1 MRASHGFNR
10 FMGFMRFGIAL
21 VFATTFASAPAIA
34 QLQNGSLAGAGTIPG
49 LNPNG
54 PIKVLPVRGN
64 IYVLMGGGANITLS
78 VGLDGVLMVDSGS
91 AEMSD
96 QVLAA
101 IRSVQQWVEAR
112 SAAAAPPVLFG
123 AETRNSIIEARRAD
137 APPKPIRYIVA
148 TSIAPE
154 HIGGNVKISGAGQ
167 TFTGGNVAGQ
177 LADVREGA
185 AILGH
190 ENLQNRLANPQA
202 GQPAFP
208 TRAQLTDTY
217 PTDSMKLSNFFN
229 GEGIVLMHQPA
240 AFTDGDTMVHFR
252 GSDVIAAGEVFRTT
266 TYPVMDVARGG
277 TINGVIEGLNHII
290 DLAVPEFRSEGGTLV
305 IPAYGRISD
314 IADVAYYRDMTTILR
329 DRIQDM
335 VKKGMTLEQVK
346 AAKPTADYDG
356 RYGATTGPW
365 TTDMFIEAVYKTLP
379 RDAASR
385 PAVPPSGA
393 TPRRGATK

>member
-1 MRASHGFNR
+1 MRAR
-10 FMGFMRFGIAL
+10 LAAAL
-21 VFATTFASAPAIA
+21 TVAVVLAHVSASG
-34 QLQNGSLAGAGTIPG
+34 QLQNGSVAGAGSIPG

-64 IYVLMGGGANITLS
+64 LYVLMGGGANITVS

-91 AEMSD
+91 ADKSD
-96 QVLAA
+96 QVLSA
-101 IRSVQQWVEAR
+101 IRVVQQWVEAR
-112 SAAAAPPVLFG
+112 SAAAAPPVLYG
-123 AETRNSIIEARRAD
+123 AETRNSINEARRAD

-148 TSIAPE
+148 TSIAPD
-154 HIGGNVKISGAGQ
+154 HIGGNVILSNAGR

-177 LADVREGA
+177 LSDVSQGA

-190 ENLQNRLANPQA
+190 ENLQKRMANPAA

-208 TRAQLTDTY
+208 TLALPTYTY

-240 AFTDGDTMVHFR
+240 AFTDGDTIVHFR
-252 GSDVIAAGEVFRTT
+252 GSDVIVAGEVFRTT
-266 TYPVMDVARGG
+266 TYPVIDAAKGG
-277 TINGVIEGLNHII
+277 TINGVIEGLSHII

-314 IADVAYYRDMTTILR
+314 IADVAYYRDMVTILR
-329 DRIQDM
+329 DRIQEM
-335 VKKGMTLEQVK
+335 VKKGMTVEQVK

-365 TTDMFIEAVYKTLP
+365 TTDMFIDAVYKTLP

-385 PAVPPSGA
+385 PAVPPSGG

>member
-1 MRASHGFNR
+1 MRAKAGFR
-10 FMGFMRFGIAL
+10 GLLLAVTAAAL
-21 VFATTFASAPAIA
+21 AAIPGAA
-34 QLQNGSLAGAGTIPG
+34 QTPGGLAGAGTIPG
-49 LNPNG
+49 LDAKSPV
-54 PIKVLPVRGN
+54 KVLPVRGN
-64 IYVLMGGGANITLS
+64 IYVLMGGGANITVS

-101 IRSVQQWVEAR
+101 IRGVQQWVEAKT
-112 SAAAAPPVLFG
+112 AAAAPPVLYG
-123 AETRNSIIEARRAD
+123 AETRNSVVEARRFD
-137 APPKPIRYIVA
+137 APPKPVRYIVA
-148 TSIAPE
+148 TSIAPD
-154 HIGGNVKISGAGQ
+154 HIGGNVALANAGR

-177 LADVREGA
+177 LSDVGQGA

-190 ENLQNRLANPQA
+190 ENLQNRMAHPPA
-202 GQPAFP
+202 GQPAYP

-217 PTDSMKLSNFFN
+217 YTDSMKLSAFFN

-266 TYPVMDVARGG
+266 TYPVIDVAKGG
-277 TINGVIEGLNHII
+277 TINGTIEGLNHII
-290 DLAVPEFRSEGGTLV
+290 DLAVPEFRSEGGTIV
-305 IPAYGRISD
+305 IPAYGRICD

-335 VKKGMTLEQVK
+335 VKKGMTLDQVK

-356 RYGATTGPW
+356 RYGAATGPW
-365 TTDMFIEAVYKTLP
+365 TTSMFIEAVYKTVP
-379 RDAASR
+379 R
-385 PAVPPSGA
+385 G
-393 TPRRGATK
+393 GTK

>member
-1 MRASHGFNR
+1 MPVRLAVSV
-10 FMGFMRFGIAL
+10 AL
-21 VFATTFASAPAIA
+21 AVALTTVPISA
-34 QLQNGSLAGAGTIPG
+34 QLQSGSLAGVGTIPG
-49 LNPNG
+49 VNPNG
-54 PIKVLPVRGN
+54 PKVLPVRGN
-64 IYVLMGGGANITLS
+64 IYVLMGAGANITLS

-96 QVLAA
+96 QVLSA
-101 IRSVQQWVEAR
+101 IRVVQQWVEAR
-112 SAAAAPPVLFG
+112 TAAAAPPVLYG

-148 TSIAPE
+148 TSIALD
-154 HIGGNVKISGAGQ
+154 HIGGNVKIASAGQ

-177 LADVREGA
+177 LSDARVGA

-190 ENLQNRLANPQA
+190 ENLQTRMASPPA

-208 TRAQLTDTY
+208 TRALPTDTY

-240 AFTDGDTMVHFR
+240 AFTDGDTIVHFR

-266 TYPVMDVARGG
+266 TYPVIDSTKGG
-277 TINGVIEGLNHII
+277 TINGVIEGLNHLI

-314 IADVAYYRDMTTILR
+314 IADVAYYRDMVTILR

-335 VKKGMTLEQVK
+335 MKKGMTVEQVK

-365 TTDMFIEAVYKTLP
+365 TTDMFVDAVYKTLP

-385 PAVPPSGA
+385 PAAPPTGG

>member
-1 MRASHGFNR
+1 MLVKRL
-10 FMGFMRFGIAL
+10 AL
-21 VFATTFASAPAIA
+21 AAVVATAVANAPVFA
-34 QLQNGSLAGAGTIPG
+34 QLQSGSLAGAGTIPG
-49 LNPNG
+49 LNASG
-54 PIKVLPVRGN
+54 PIRVLPVRGN

-78 VGLDGVLMVDSGS
+78 AGLDGVLMVDSGS
-91 AEMSD
+91 ADMSD
-96 QVLAA
+96 QVLSAV
-101 IRSVQQWVEAR
+101 RGVQAWVEAR
-112 SAAAAPPVLFG
+112 TAAAAAPVLYG
-123 AETRNSIIEARRAD
+123 AETRNSIVEARRAD
-137 APPKPIRYIVA
+137 TPPKPIRYIVA
-148 TSIAPE
+148 TSIAPD
-154 HIGGNVKISGAGQ
+154 HIGGNVTLSTTGQ

-177 LADVREGA
+177 LADASQGA

-190 ENLQNRLANPQA
+190 ENLQNRMANAPP

-208 TRAQLTDTY
+208 TRALPTDTY

-229 GEGIVLMHQPA
+229 GEGVVLMHQPA
-240 AFTDGDTMVHFR
+240 AFTDGDTMVYFR

-266 TYPVMDVARGG
+266 TYPVIDVGKGG

-329 DRIQDM
+329 DRVLDM

-379 RDAASR
+379 RDSGR
-385 PAVPPSGA
+385 PASPSAA

>member
-1 MRASHGFNR
+1 MRGKWTAF
-10 FMGFMRFGIAL
+10 AL
-21 VFATTFASAPAIA
+21 AGALAIGATASA
-34 QLQNGSLAGAGTIPG
+34 QTLNGSLAGAGSIPG
-49 LNPNG
+49 LNPSS

-64 IYVLMGGGANITLS
+64 IYVLMGAGANITLS

-101 IRSVQQWVEAR
+101 IRTVQQWVEAK
-112 SAAAAPPVLFG
+112 AAASAPPVLYG

-137 APPKPIRYIVA
+137 VPPKPIRFIVA
-148 TSIAPE
+148 TSIAAD
-154 HIGGNVKISGAGQ
+154 HIGGNVKISNAGQ

-177 LADVREGA
+177 LSDVGQGA

-190 ENLQNRLANPQA
+190 ENLQNRMSNPPA

-208 TRAQLTDTY
+208 TRALPTDTY
-217 PTDSMKLSNFFN
+217 YGDSMKLSNFFN
-229 GEGIVLMHQPA
+229 GEGIVLLHQPA
-240 AFTDGDTMVHFR
+240 AFTDGDTMVYFR

-266 TYPVMDVARGG
+266 TYPVIDMAKGG
-277 TINGVIEGLNHII
+277 TINGIVEGLNHII
-290 DLAVPEFRSEGGTLV
+290 DLSVPEFRSEGGTIV
-305 IPAYGRISD
+305 IPAYGRICD

-329 DRIQDM
+329 DRIQDL

-346 AAKPTADYDG
+346 AAKPAADYDG
-356 RYGATTGPW
+356 RYGATSGPW

-379 RDAASR
+379 RDAAAR
-385 PAVPPSGA
+385 PAAPAAGA
-393 TPRRGATK
+393 APKRGGTK

>member
-1 MRASHGFNR
+1 MLARLACLAV
-10 FMGFMRFGIAL
+10 ITLA
-21 VFATTFASAPAIA
+21 VATAPITA
-34 QLQNGSLAGAGTIPG
+34 QLQSGSLAGVGTIPG
-49 LNPNG
+49 LNPDG

-78 VGLDGVLMVDSGS
+78 VGLDGALMVDSGS
-91 AEMSD
+91 ADKSD

-101 IRSVQQWVEAR
+101 IRTVQQWVEAKT
-112 SAAAAPPVLFG
+112 AAAAPPVLYG
-123 AETRNSIIEARRAD
+123 AETRNSITEARRAD
-137 APPKPIRYIVA
+137 APPKPIRYIIA
-148 TSIAPE
+148 TSIAPD
-154 HIGGNVKISGAGQ
+154 HIGGNVNLSSSGR

-177 LADVREGA
+177 LSDVSQGA

-190 ENLQNRLANPQA
+190 ENLQTRMANPPA
-202 GQPAFP
+202 GQPTVP
-208 TRAQLTDTY
+208 TRALPTDTY

-240 AFTDGDTMVHFR
+240 AFTDGDTIVHFR

-266 TYPVMDVARGG
+266 TYPVIDVAKGG

-335 VKKGMTLEQVK
+335 AKKGMTLEQVK

-385 PAVPPSGA
+385 PAA
-393 TPRRGATK
+393 TPKRGATK

>member
-1 MRASHGFNR
+1 MPARLATAV
-10 FMGFMRFGIAL
+10 AL
-21 VFATTFASAPAIA
+21 AAVLAHATASA
-34 QLQNGSLAGAGTIPG
+34 QLLNGSLAGSGTIPG
-49 LNPNG
+49 VNRDG

-64 IYVLMGGGANITLS
+64 VYVLMGGGANITLS

-96 QVLAA
+96 QVLTA
-101 IRSVQQWVEAR
+101 IRAVQQWVEAKT
-112 SAAAAPPVLFG
+112 AAAAAPVLFG
-123 AETRNSIIEARRAD
+123 AETRNSIVEARRAD

-148 TSIAPE
+148 TSIAPD
-154 HIGGNVKISGAGQ
+154 HIGGNVKLSSTGR

-177 LADVREGA
+177 LADASQGA

-190 ENLQNRLANPQA
+190 ENLQNRMANPPA

-208 TRAQLTDTY
+208 TRALPTDTY

-229 GEGIVLMHQPA
+229 GEGILLMHQPA
-240 AFTDGDTMVHFR
+240 AFTDGDTMVYFR

-266 TYPVMDVARGG
+266 TYPVIDAAKGG

-356 RYGATTGPW
+356 RYGAATGTW

-379 RDAASR
+379 REAASR
-385 PAVPPSGA
+385 PASPPSSA
-393 TPRRGATK
+393 APRRGATK

>member
-1 MRASHGFNR
+1 MRASGAA
-10 FMGFMRFGIAL
+10 IAL
-21 VFATTFASAPAIA
+21 ASILAAAPTTA
-34 QLQNGSLAGAGTIPG
+34 QVVSGALAGAGTIPG
-49 LNPNG
+49 VNPNS

-78 VGLDGVLMVDSGS
+78 AGLDGVFMVDSGS

-96 QVLAA
+96 QVIAA
-101 IRSVQQWVEAR
+101 IRAVQQWVEAKT
-112 SAAAAPPVLFG
+112 AAAAPPVSYG

-137 APPKPIRYIVA
+137 MPPKPIRFIVD
-148 TSIAPE
+148 TSIAPD
-154 HIGGNVKISGAGQ
+154 HTGGNAALAGAGK
-167 TFTGGNVAGQ
+167 TFSGGNVAGQ
-177 LADVREGA
+177 LSDVGQGA

-190 ENLQNRLANPQA
+190 ENVQNRMANPRA

-208 TRAQLTDTY
+208 TRAQITDTY
-217 PTDSMKLSNFFN
+217 PTDAMKLSNFFN

-240 AFTDGDTMVHFR
+240 AFSDGDTMVYFR
-252 GSDVIAAGEVFRTT
+252 GSDVIAAGEIYRTT
-266 TYPVMDVARGG
+266 TYPVIDVARGG

-290 DLAVPEFRSEGGTLV
+290 DLSVPEFRSEGGTII

-314 IADVAYYRDMTTILR
+314 IADVAYYRDMVTILR

-356 RYGATTGPW
+356 RYGATSGPW
-365 TTDMFIEAVYKTLP
+365 TTDMFIEATYKTLP
-379 RDAASR
+379 R
-385 PAVPPSGA
+385 G
-393 TPRRGATK
+393 GTK

>member
-1 MRASHGFNR
+1 MLARLACSAA
-10 FMGFMRFGIAL
+10 IAL
-21 VFATTFASAPAIA
+21 AMADVPISA
-34 QLQNGSLAGAGTIPG
+34 QLQSGSLAGVGTIPG

-54 PIKVLPVRGN
+54 PIKVFPVRGN

-91 AEMSD
+91 ADKSD

-101 IRSVQQWVEAR
+101 IRTVQQWVEAKT
-112 SAAAAPPVLFG
+112 AAAAPPVLYG
-123 AETRNSIIEARRAD
+123 AETRNSITEARRAD

-148 TSIAPE
+148 TSIAPD
-154 HIGGNVKISGAGQ
+154 HIGGNVNLSSSGR

-177 LADVREGA
+177 LSDVSQGA

-190 ENLQNRLANPQA
+190 ENLQTRMANTPA
-202 GQPAFP
+202 GQPTVP
-208 TRAQLTDTY
+208 TRALPTDTY

-240 AFTDGDTMVHFR
+240 AFTDGDTIVHFR

-266 TYPVMDVARGG
+266 TYPVIDVAKGG

-314 IADVAYYRDMTTILR
+314 IADVSYYRDMTTILR

-335 VKKGMTLEQVK
+335 AKKGMTLEQVK

-385 PAVPPSGA
+385 PAA
-393 TPRRGATK
+393 TPKRGATK

>member
-1 MRASHGFNR
+1 
-10 FMGFMRFGIAL
+10 MRFRTLAVLAAL
-21 VFATTFASAPAIA
+21 AVTLATVPISA
-34 QLQNGSLAGAGTIPG
+34 QLQSGSLAGSGTIPG
-49 LNPNG
+49 VNPNG

-64 IYVLMGGGANITLS
+64 VYVLMGGGANITLS

-91 AEMSD
+91 AEMSE
-96 QVLAA
+96 QVLTA
-101 IRSVQQWVEAR
+101 IRAVQQWVEAKT
-112 SAAAAPPVLFG
+112 AAAAAPVLFG
-123 AETRNSIIEARRAD
+123 AETRNSIVEARRAD
-137 APPKPIRYIVA
+137 APPKPIRYIIA
-148 TSIAPE
+148 TSIAPD
-154 HIGGNVKISGAGQ
+154 HIGGNVKLSGTGR

-177 LADVREGA
+177 LADASQGA

-190 ENLQNRLANPQA
+190 ENLQNRMANPPV

-208 TRAQLTDTY
+208 TRALPTDTY

-240 AFTDGDTMVHFR
+240 AFTDGDTMVYFR

-266 TYPVMDVARGG
+266 TYPVIDAAKGG

-356 RYGATTGPW
+356 RYGAATGTW
-365 TTDMFIEAVYKTLP
+365 TTEMFIEAAYKTLP
-379 RDAASR
+379 REAASR
-385 PAVPPSGA
+385 PASPSSSA
-393 TPRRGATK
+393 APRRGATK

>member
-1 MRASHGFNR
+1 MF
-10 FMGFMRFGIAL
+10 AL
-21 VFATTFASAPAIA
+21 ALLAGSLAAPVRGSAQA
-34 QLQNGSLAGAGTIPG
+34 LNGALAGAGSIPG
-49 LNPNG
+49 LNPNAAV
-54 PIKVLPVRGN
+54 KVLPVRGN
-64 IYVLMGGGANITLS
+64 IYVLMGAGANVTLS

-101 IRSVQQWVEAR
+101 IRALQQWVEAK
-112 SAAAAPPVLFG
+112 SAAAAPPVLYG

-137 APPKPIRYIVA
+137 MPPKPIRYIVA
-148 TSIAPE
+148 TSIAPD
-154 HIGGNVKISGAGQ
+154 HIGGNVKLSDAGR

-177 LADVREGA
+177 LSDVGQGA

-190 ENLQNRLANPQA
+190 ENLQNRMANPPA

-208 TRAQLTDTY
+208 TRALPTDTY
-217 PTDSMKLSNFFN
+217 YSDSMKLSNFFN
-229 GEGIVLMHQPA
+229 GEGIVLMHQPS
-240 AFTDGDTMVHFR
+240 AFTDGDTMVYFR

-266 TYPVMDVARGG
+266 TYPVIDAAKGG
-277 TINGVIEGLNHII
+277 TINGIIEGLNHII
-290 DLAVPEFRSEGGTLV
+290 DMSVPEFRSEGGTIV
-305 IPAYGRISD
+305 IPAYGRICD

-346 AAKPTADYDG
+346 AGKPTADYDG
-356 RYGATTGPW
+356 RYGATSGPW

-379 RDAASR
+379 RDAAVR
-385 PAVPPSGA
+385 PAAAAPK
-393 TPRRGATK
+393 RGGSTK

>member
-1 MRASHGFNR
+1 MRARWFV
-10 FMGFMRFGIAL
+10 L
-21 VFATTFASAPAIA
+21 VLLVGSVVAGVRGSTQT
-34 QLQNGSLAGAGTIPG
+34 LNGGLAGAGIIPG
-49 LNPNG
+49 LNPNS

-64 IYVLMGGGANITLS
+64 VYVLMGAGANITLS

-101 IRSVQQWVEAR
+101 IRAVQQWVEAR
-112 SAAAAPPVLFG
+112 NAASAPPVLYG
-123 AETRNSIIEARRAD
+123 AETRNSISEARRAD
-137 APPKPIRYIVA
+137 MPPKPIRYIVA
-148 TSIAPE
+148 TSIAPD
-154 HIGGNVKISGAGQ
+154 HIGGNVTIAAAGR

-177 LADVREGA
+177 LADVGQGA

-190 ENLQNRLANPQA
+190 ENLQNRMANPPA

-208 TRAQLTDTY
+208 TRALPTDTY
-217 PTDSMKLSNFFN
+217 PTDAMKLSTFFN

-240 AFTDGDTMVHFR
+240 AFTDGDTMVYLR

-266 TYPVMDVARGG
+266 TYPVIDAAKGG

-290 DLAVPEFRSEGGTLV
+290 DLSVPEFRSEGGTII
-305 IPAYGRISD
+305 IPAYGRISE
-314 IADVAYYRDMTTILR
+314 IADVAYYRDMVTILR
-329 DRIQDM
+329 DRIQDLA
-335 VKKGMTLEQVK
+335 KKGMTLEQVK

-356 RYGATTGPW
+356 RYGAAGGPW

-379 RDAASR
+379 REAATR
-385 PAVPPSGA
+385 TTAPAAAPK
-393 TPRRGATK
+393 RGGTK